1 MAEEN
6 SVINEVTEMP
16 VKNTAEDGVRN
27 LPQTAQG
34 APGGIEIVGVNFREA
49 GKIYYFAPAGERL
62 SVGDPVIVETARG
75 VEVGHVKIA
84 NRYVPESEVVPPL
97 KAITRKATAQDM
109 EKQARNREAELE
121 AAQICKKKIAEHGLS
136 MSLVAA
142 EYTFDNSK
150 LTFYFTSENRVDFRD
165 LVRDL
170 ASTFRTRIELR
181 QIGIRDE
188 AKIMGGLGTC
198 GRKYCCAGFLTDF
211 VQVSIKMA
219 KEQNFSLNSSKVS
232 GACGRLM
239 CCLKYE
245 HETYESALRVTPPT
259 GSVVMT
265 SDGEG
270 VVTETKPLAGEVRV
284 RLSDPANE
292 KDAMRLCKIS
302 DIKVISIPNGKRFDM
317 TASPEEEAADAEL
330 EALARADGDTQPN
343 TQPKPNGKPR
353 DNRPPRNSK
362 PGGDRRNDSGDR
374 RPDGGKGRQ
383 DRRPRPQRRQDE
395 KGGNG
400 GKPEGE

>member
-1 MAEEN
+1 
-6 SVINEVTEMP
+6 
-16 VKNTAEDGVRN
+16 
-27 LPQTAQG
+27 
-34 APGGIEIVGVNFREA
+34 
-49 GKIYYFAPAGERL
+49 
-62 SVGDPVIVETARG
+62 
-75 VEVGHVKIA
+75 
-84 NRYVPESEVVPPL
+84 
-97 KAITRKATAQDM
+97 
-109 EKQARNREAELE
+109 
-121 AAQICKKKIAEHGLS
+121 

>member
-16 VKNTAEDGVRN
+16 VKNTTADGVRN
-27 LPQTAQG
+27 VPQTAQG
-34 APGGIEIVGVNFREA
+34 APEGIEIVGVNFREA